1 MYTLQVA
8 KAMDGLSLQA
18 RNLAAQ
24 VQTTEIENTK
34 RKTQLAIVQEAE
46 QENRQRTAETEK
58 RLEEK
63 EIEIKGLQE
72 ALEVSRRKELNPG
85 EFSEVLVHK
94 LLQTTNFQKFTIEL
108 CFTPLPIGLARK
120 YDYIPSR

>member
-63 EIEIKGLQE
+63 
-72 ALEVSRRKELNPG
+72 
-85 EFSEVLVHK
+85 
-94 LLQTTNFQKFTIEL
+94 
-108 CFTPLPIGLARK
+108 
-120 YDYIPSR
+120 